1 MFVNYFHYS
10 SQKHNTIATIT
21 NDGNDDD
28 DIVDDDTSADDDD
41 SVNVVDDDNGA
52 TGTDTVTITNG
63 ITNGSTQ
70 VLHTCIVHN
79 KAIYTSNSIHIQG
92 NPKNS

>member
-10 SQKHNTIATIT
+10 SQKHNTIAIT

-41 SVNVVDDDNGA
+41 SGNVVDDDNGA
-52 TGTDTVTITNG
+52 TDTDTVTITNG
-63 ITNGSTQ
+63 IRNGST
-70 VLHTCIVHN
+70 IVT
-79 KAIYTSNSIHIQG
+79 YMYCTQ
-92 NPKNS
+92 